1 MYLQKEYIGYNMAS
15 ASAKR
20 QILQHELDLM
30 EVDAPQAAAQKR
42 TTGKDTTLRTTKGKK
57 SKPDKAMN
65 NISVPDQRLPRYWLG
80 FNYME

>member
-1 MYLQKEYIGYNMAS
+1 MYLQKEYTGHNMAN
-15 ASAKR
+15 ALAKR

-57 SKPDKAMN
+57 NKPDKAMI
-65 NISVPDQRLPRYWLG
+65 NISVPDQRLPRY
-80 FNYME
+80 